1 MSIPPWFINMRGMS
15 REDQQMKVRLPA
27 DLKQRIEE
35 AAGTAR
41 RSLNAEIVARLQ
53 ESFEPREPVTVRIN
67 LTANEETKMKD
78 IQAAL
83 ELLKP
88 GIEVDQGIELVVA
101 KVQKG

>member
-1 MSIPPWFINMRGMS
+1 MS

-41 RSLNAEIVARLQ
+41 RSLNSEIVERLQ

-88 GIEVDQGIELVVA
+88 GIEVDQGIEVVVA
-101 KVQKG
+101 KVEKG

>member
-1 MSIPPWFINMRGMS
+1 MRGMS

-53 ESFEPREPVTVRIN
+53 ESFAPSEPLTIN
-67 LTANEETKMKD
+67 LIAEEETKMKD
-78 IQAAL
+78 IQAVL

-88 GIEVDQGIELVVA
+88 GIKADQTINFVVA
-101 KVQKG
+101 QVQKG